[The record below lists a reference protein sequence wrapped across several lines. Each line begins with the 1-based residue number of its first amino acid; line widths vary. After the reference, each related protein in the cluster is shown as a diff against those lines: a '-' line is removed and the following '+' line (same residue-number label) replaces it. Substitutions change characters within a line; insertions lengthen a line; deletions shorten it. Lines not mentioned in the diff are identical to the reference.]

1 MDRFK
6 MLSSSAQ
13 HKSAFIRGLF
23 PALISLL
30 AVVRHW
36 CSRFRRADASSM
48 NVLRERYELNN
59 SKS

>member
-1 MDRFK
+1 
-6 MLSSSAQ
+6 MLSYSKARQ
-13 HKSAFIRGLF
+13 SAFIRGLF

-48 NVLRERYELNN
+48 NVLRERYALNN
-59 SKS
+59 S